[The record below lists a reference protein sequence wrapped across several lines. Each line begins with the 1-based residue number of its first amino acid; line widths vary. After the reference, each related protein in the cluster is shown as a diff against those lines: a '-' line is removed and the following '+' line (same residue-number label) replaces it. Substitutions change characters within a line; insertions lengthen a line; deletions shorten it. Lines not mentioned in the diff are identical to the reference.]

1 MCSLQ
6 DFVPNYPRP
15 GEVVVCEQDGRLC
28 SLPVS
33 QLNASTY
40 EHRIVIFLYFLITYI
55 LRKYFNYQCFRLQ
68 TASYPDINISRE
80 LCHHAANAA
89 SYSHDDHKSV
99 MVPVNETL
107 IKRISRTFFESGFV
121 QAVKEA
127 TQADSIDANP
137 IVCVLAKY
145 TLRLVELNERVQ
157 LYLRPHHK
165 EHGVFTIAK
174 FSQTRD
180 WPRSLIRCIK
190 WHPNCFKIAVAACDD
205 SIRIYSDEQTVV
217 QILKVN
223 ASRNA

>member
-1 MCSLQ
+1 
-6 DFVPNYPRP
+6 
-15 GEVVVCEQDGRLC
+15 
-28 SLPVS
+28 
-33 QLNASTY
+33 
-40 EHRIVIFLYFLITYI
+40 
-55 LRKYFNYQCFRLQ
+55 
-68 TASYPDINISRE
+68 
-80 LCHHAANAA
+80 
-89 SYSHDDHKSV
+89 

-127 TQADSIDANP
+127 TQADSIHANP
-137 IVCVLAKY
+137 VVYVLAKY
-145 TLRLVELNERVQ
+145 TLRLIELNERVQ
-157 LYLRPHHK
+157 LYLRPHYK

-217 QILKVN
+217 QILKVD
-223 ASRNA
+223 AR